1 MRMSKRIAKLLAS
14 VAMLGAVLG
23 AVGCASEPT
32 EIEGVTSDEQL
43 ITGSG
48 ASSAS
53 QGIVLLNFSG
63 DTRVRTG
70 VLVAPDVVA
79 TGLGAIPSG
88 ASASQFTAE
97 HGSFRH
103 PTTGVLT
110 TGQVRNVI
118 GLLQHPDQPV
128 VFLQLQSAFGGAFP
142 ATMDGRPLANLL
154 NLPAVCR
161 GYNQN
166 RVMITAFLEVRST
179 QASTY
184 MMRSQ
189 LGHTIADDDDG
200 IPCFDLGGTSPLLGI
215 ARSSAT
221 VNGVHEHTQ
230 AAAVSFRD
238 WLPIAQQLFPIA
250 RQSGRFALRNAN
262 NKCLDVPFGAMGN
275 NVAVN
280 QFDCHFGSNQ
290 LWYMDFRQS
299 STDPMFVSA
308 RSGKCI
314 DIPNAVST
322 AGTGLQQFTCHGNA
336 NQRWRWMSHN
346 GGGMPGWVSNVV
358 FIGSA
363 LLHPTAAHRCLAV
376 QGPGN
381 TTNSIASTIA
391 ACSQTTPAAAD
402 QQWGFV
408 WR

>member
-1 MRMSKRIAKLLAS
+1 MRMSKRIAKLMVS
-14 VAMLGAVLG
+14 VAMLSAVLA
-23 AVGCASEPT
+23 AVGCESEPT
-32 EIEGVTSDEQL
+32 EIDGVTSDEQL

-48 ASSAS
+48 ATAAT
-53 QGIVLLNFSG
+53 QGVVLLNFSG

-79 TGLGAIPSG
+79 TGALPSG
-88 ASASQFTAE
+88 ARASQFTAE
-97 HGSFRH
+97 HGTSRH
-103 PTTGVLT
+103 PNTGVLT
-110 TGQVRNVI
+110 TGQSRGVI
-118 GLLQHPDQPV
+118 GILQHPDHPV
-128 VFLQLQSAFGGAFP
+128 VFLQLQSAFTGAFP
-142 ATMDGRPLANLL
+142 VTMDGRAIASLT
-154 NLPAVCR
+154 NLPAMCR

-166 RVMITAFLEVRST
+166 RVLINAFMEVRVPG
-179 QASTY
+179 ASTY
-184 MMRSQ
+184 VMRSQ
-189 LGHTIADDDDG
+189 VGHTIADDDDG
-200 IPCFDLGGTSPLLGI
+200 IPCFDTGGSAPMLGI

-221 VNGVHEHTQ
+221 VAGVHEHTQ
-230 AAAVSFRD
+230 VAAVSFRD
-238 WLPIAQQLFPIA
+238 WLPIATQLFPIA
-250 RQSGRFALRNAN
+250 RQSSRFALRNAN
-262 NKCLDVPFGAMGN
+262 GKCLDVPFGAMGN
-275 NVAVN
+275 NAAVN

-336 NQRWRWMSHN
+336 NQRWRWMSHS
-346 GGGMPGWVSNVV
+346 GGGMPAWVSNIVP
-358 FIGSA
+358 IGGA

-391 ACSQTTPAAAD
+391 ACSQTVPAAD